1 MCQLSRSDNQSDKP
15 IVHVLYDDDNAG
27 RTAYDS
33 INGDLGKPNKFTNI
47 NIKPFIIN
55 NYAGKRSNNGNYEIE
70 DLMYPEIVCFLL
82 NTFLSEKGMNIIG
95 TDNVLEDIVE
105 PRYVKEGILKVCD
118 IYTGQR
124 NKGIR
129 TSPLQSGVKRRMCE

>member
-1 MCQLSRSDNQSDKP
+1 MLDVYNSFSDNQSDKP

-55 NYAGKRSNNGNYEIE
+55 NYGR
-70 DLMYPEIVCFLL
+70 
-82 NTFLSEKGMNIIG
+82 
-95 TDNVLEDIVE
+95 
-105 PRYVKEGILKVCD
+105 
-118 IYTGQR
+118 
-124 NKGIR
+124 
-129 TSPLQSGVKRRMCE
+129 